1 MSRSTV
7 DASEQQTAKHS
18 PDREVSHVRSELE
31 RLMED
36 AVGVEDADSLIG
48 VAEEMG
54 QYLIFLQEKEKNLL
68 PVISSARVAY
78 SSMLDMI
85 KTYEDSRA
93 IDLNNNGFPMNR
105 AEKMARL
112 ETSVSGKDGEKPL
125 RERLNEVLENRLRL
139 EDEYTDLKGFRNVV
153 EACKMTVHQKV
164 KMLYSEYK
172 ATPFQVERNQ

>member
-1 MSRSTV
+1 M
-7 DASEQQTAKHS
+7 
-18 PDREVSHVRSELE
+18 RSELE

-54 QYLIFLQEKEKNLL
+54 QYLIFLQWKEQQLL
-68 PVISSARVAY
+68 PLISDARAKFNNAQEIVRQE
-78 SSMLDMI
+78 
-85 KTYEDSRA
+85 EDREA
-93 IDLNNNGFPMNR
+93 LRLNNSGVAMNR

-112 ETSVSGKDGEKPL
+112 AMSDM
-125 RERLNEVLENRLRL
+125 REQLNAFQEARNRY

-153 EACKMTVHQKV
+153 QECKMTIHQKI